1 MNNQTTNKFLDLIEG
16 RLSALESK
24 ELLAKIKASPE
35 LSKQFKSYQELVN
48 LENKINQKNF
58 ELNTNFSVKVMESI
72 RSEYQQTFIRRLIMQ
87 FTKSQKIIFSGVAT
101 TALLLVTLK
110 IYQEN
115 PEVVNKQ
122 AYQATI
128 GKDSRENSDFLSPQN
143 ESERE
148 DLKLKNLDLDTPIVT
163 APIASKVRE
172 QESSLQ
178 ASRSKNENTPI
189 ELIQKPKK
197 DFGQKLEAKQL
208 PETRINDKD
217 SNFKGL
223 EGVALKK
230 EVFASGDT
238 GVAPGGRMPVGSIA
252 TNGIVAEI
260 DQRSRLSDLPTSV
273 PESNERYATYTEN
286 PIIAVQQEA
295 ISTFSI
301 DVDTGSYTN
310 TRRFLRM
317 GQMPPTDSIRA
328 EEFIN
333 YFKYNYP
340 AQYEKPFSLNYE
352 FAPSPLEK
360 EKFLLKLGIKAKDAR
375 IEEKPWHLV
384 FLIDVSGSMQADDKL
399 GLVKQ
404 SLTLL
409 TNKMR
414 ATDKVS
420 IVTYAGS
427 AGTLLAGTSISDKD
441 QILKAIEGLT
451 SGGSTYGSAGI
462 QEAYQLASKHFM
474 PNGVNRVI
482 LATDGDFNVG
492 TTSTE
497 ELVNLISEKRKSN
510 ITLTTIGFGTG
521 NYNEGMME
529 QLANKGNGNYF
540 YIDSFGEARK
550 VFEQDLF
557 GTIEVVAK
565 DVKLQIEFNPEH
577 VSHYRLIGYDNRL
590 LKKEDF
596 NNDQIDAGEIGSSH
610 TVTAMYEVV
619 LTGTAL
625 AEKLNSEYRYQPKSK
640 EASIAKKDLSAEL
653 AFLKVRF
660 KAPTGDKS
668 ELLTFPIVKSAK
680 EPSTDFNFVA
690 ATSYFAQ
697 LLRQS
702 QFLGDYTYPD
712 VLALAEK
719 NLGQDKEGYRREML
733 ELIKN
738 ADSLKK

>member
-1 MNNQTTNKFLDLIEG
+1 MKHEITNKFIDLVEG
-16 RLSALESK
+16 RLGSEESK
-24 ELLAKIKASPE
+24 ELLAIIKANPE
-35 LSKQFKSYQELVN
+35 LSKKFQAYQELIN
-48 LENKINQKNF
+48 LENNINQKNF
-58 ELNTNFSVKVMESI
+58 ELNSNFSVKVMESI
-72 RSEYQQTFIRRLIMQ
+72 HNEYQHTFIRRLIMQ

-101 TALLLVTLK
+101 TAMLLLTLK

-115 PEVVNKQ
+115 PEVITKQ
-122 AYQATI
+122 ASFSTSNNHKQDDLNRVAKNET
-128 GKDSRENSDFLSPQN
+128 KAFDEQKKSMETESRMLSPEVPRAKLSQELDLGSN
-143 ESERE
+143 KPKEANKIAPLDGANAPQEELEIKLEGTKQALASISANKDDLKGLRKERSDLANAPVPSQAIAEVSGGLLAGAYDQLAQTSSSERYT
-148 DLKLKNLDLDTPIVT
+148 K
-163 APIASKVRE
+163 
-172 QESSLQ
+172 
-178 ASRSKNENTPI
+178 
-189 ELIQKPKK
+189 
-197 DFGQKLEAKQL
+197 
-208 PETRINDKD
+208 
-217 SNFKGL
+217 
-223 EGVALKK
+223 
-230 EVFASGDT
+230 
-238 GVAPGGRMPVGSIA
+238 
-252 TNGIVAEI
+252 
-260 DQRSRLSDLPTSV
+260 
-273 PESNERYATYTEN
+273 YTEN
-286 PIIAVQQEA
+286 PIIAVHQEA

-333 YFKYNYP
+333 YFKYDYP

-414 ATDKVS
+414 PTDKVS

-427 AGTLLAGTSISDKD
+427 AGTLLAGTSINEKD
-441 QILKAIEGLT
+441 QILKAIEGLS

-462 QEAYQLASKHFM
+462 EEAYQLASKYYI

-590 LKKEDF
+590 LQKEDF
-596 NNDQIDAGEIGSSH
+596 NNDQVDAGEIGSSH
-610 TVTAMYEVV
+610 TVTALYEVV

-625 AEKLNSEYRYQPKSK
+625 AEKLNLEYRYQPKSK
-640 EASIAKKDLSAEL
+640 EALIAKKDLSEEL

-668 ELLTFPIVKSAK
+668 ELLTFPIVKSEK
-680 EPSTDFNFVA
+680 EPSTDFNFIA
-690 ATSYFAQ
+690 ATSYFAA
-697 LLRQS
+697 LLRHS
-702 QFLGDYTYPD
+702 QFLGDYTYVD
-712 VLALAEK
+712 VLKLAEK
-719 NLGQDKEGYRREML
+719 NLGADKEGYRREML